1 METAVDAEL
10 CLLCYKQTN
19 KFWVLEIFP
28 ELGSLKKA
36 FFLGLEL
43 SKVNVYHLTMAF
55 FDEKMAVGESEKS
68 GNLVSI
74 WSQTRKFV
82 GVCWICTYVII
93 NSLTCSRG
101 WNRQHH
107 GLTIHPT
114 QFFFNEFDVNGLG
127 DNIGSKK
134 SAYGLR
140 KKILSLYF
148 WFLFCLTLW
157 IDIQKIQNM

>member
-1 METAVDAEL
+1 
-10 CLLCYKQTN
+10 
-19 KFWVLEIFP
+19 
-28 ELGSLKKA
+28 
-36 FFLGLEL
+36 
-43 SKVNVYHLTMAF
+43 MAF

-74 WSQTRKFV
+74 WSQTRKFF

-140 KKILSLYF
+140 KKNSEFVFLIFILSDFMDWYSKD
-148 WFLFCLTLW
+148 T
-157 IDIQKIQNM
+157 KHVGSG